1 MSKQL
6 QDYQKTKLLLLRKF
20 MEVQDLSDKLNE
32 EKFQLTREIERL
44 NQLISEEEEAIENN
58 RS

>member
-1 MSKQL
+1 
-6 QDYQKTKLLLLRKF
+6 